1 MFESLSRDYIY
12 ISQQGD
18 VGENLFPCIT
28 LAEWSNAPDLRS
40 GSFGS
45 VGSNPTRDNL
55 YIALLAQSGE
65 RATVNRKVR
74 YREAA
79 GSKPARSGIKNIIAM
94 WRNGSAPGS

>member
-1 MFESLSRDYIY
+1 M
-12 ISQQGD
+12 
-18 VGENLFPCIT
+18 
-28 LAEWSNAPDLRS
+28 AEWSNAPDLRS

-79 GSKPARSGIKNIIAM
+79 GSKPARSVAFHHKLNNII
-94 WRNGSAPGS
+94 

>member
-1 MFESLSRDYIY
+1 METYSSPF
-12 ISQQGD
+12 
-18 VGENLFPCIT
+18 IT

-79 GSKPARSGIKNIIAM
+79 GSKPARSVFIYHKSINII
-94 WRNGSAPGS
+94 